1 MADTLIAP
9 PSHGAAPSDPASA
22 LPSRSR
28 RGVSAVAIRFARAR
42 AIDIVLVM
50 FAAATLSFVTLQ
62 LMPGNPV
69 DTLLRGTFEITP
81 EMRQQVA
88 EAYGL
93 DSPVWLQYLQYLLGL
108 LTGDLGVSYQ
118 QRKPVTEI
126 IATALPPTAALTGLA
141 MLLAV
146 VFALVGALVSAGRG
160 RVARFVAQGLEL
172 IAIAVPSFWI
182 GLLLLSAFAFAI
194 PIFPSTGA
202 DGFSSL
208 VLPALTLSLPL
219 AGVLGQI
226 LRERLDETLE
236 QPHTVTA
243 RTRGAGPARVRLR
256 HGLRHSVIPA
266 LTVSGAIIGS
276 LLVGTTVIETLFSRP
291 GLGRVLLNAVMQKD
305 APVIMGVVIFSAI
318 VFLVVNTVV
327 DLLYLVVDP
336 RQRANAGVVG
346 SW

>member
-1 MADTLIAP
+1 MADTLIAAP
-9 PSHGAAPSDPASA
+9 PSTEPLAPRSAESSRARGA
-22 LPSRSR
+22 
-28 RGVSAVAIRFARAR
+28 GGAIRFARAR

-50 FAAATLSFVTLQ
+50 LAAATLSFVTLQ

-81 EMRQQVA
+81 EMRADVA
-88 EAYGL
+88 SAYGL
-93 DSPVWLQYLQYLLGL
+93 DEPVWLQYIHYIGGL
-108 LTGDLGVSYQ
+108 LTGDLGSSYQ

-126 IATALPPTAALTGLA
+126 IAAALPPTAALAAFAMALA
-141 MLLAV
+141 I

-172 IAIAVPSFWI
+172 VAIAVPSFWI
-182 GLLLLSAFAFAI
+182 GLILLSAFAFAI
-194 PIFPSTGA
+194 PLFPSTGA
-202 DGFSSL
+202 DGFASL

-236 QPHTVTA
+236 QPHTLTA
-243 RTRGAGPARVRLR
+243 RTRGAGTARIRVR

-266 LTVSGAIIGS
+266 LTVSGAIVGS

-291 GLGRVLLNAVMQKD
+291 GVGRVLLNAVMSKD

-318 VFLVVNTVV
+318 VFLLVNTVV
-327 DLLYLVVDP
+327 DLLSLIVDP
-336 RQRANAGVVG
+336 RTRAQSGVVG